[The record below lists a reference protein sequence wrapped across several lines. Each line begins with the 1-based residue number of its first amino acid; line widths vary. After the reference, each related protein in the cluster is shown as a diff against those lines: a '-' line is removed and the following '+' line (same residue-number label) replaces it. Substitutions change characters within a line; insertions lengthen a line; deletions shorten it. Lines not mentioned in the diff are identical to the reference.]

1 MELFSLFSFFAP
13 LHENKKKKRK
23 SSQQF
28 CSMPAKPNRK
38 SFWSKSR
45 INISR
50 IFDPNYLLFS
60 RFCNGRIFAQLWRK
74 RQAKI
79 QRKKK
84 NTWFEKL
91 FVPKTSMRAIFVAS
105 IPSEKL
111 NDVSVC
117 VLCAF
122 AWYAG
127 VNRKSLDV
135 LDRRRTL
142 FPITLR
148 IFIKIDPIFHHER
161 PKFISIAA
169 KLAAI
174 RIDLNAK

>member
-1 MELFSLFSFFAP
+1 
-13 LHENKKKKRK
+13 
-23 SSQQF
+23 
-28 CSMPAKPNRK
+28 MPAKPNRK

-50 IFDPNYLLFS
+50 IFVPNYLLFS

-79 QRKKK
+79 RREKK
-84 NTWFEKL
+84 NTYFEKL
-91 FVPKTSMRAIFVAS
+91 FAPKTSMRAIFVAS

-127 VNRKSLDV
+127 VNRKSLGV
-135 LDRRRTL
+135 LDLTELCSQSHFVFSSKSIRFFTMNAWNL
-142 FPITLR
+142 FRLLR
-148 IFIKIDPIFHHER
+148 NLLPSE
-161 PKFISIAA
+161 SI
-169 KLAAI
+169 
-174 RIDLNAK
+174 